1 MRILHIYKDYYP
13 VLGGI
18 ENHVRVLAEAQVR
31 AGHHVTVLVA
41 ARGPRTLIEE
51 MSGVQVIKAGR
62 LATVASAP
70 LSLSLPAI
78 VARLR
83 PDITHLHFPYPLGE
97 AAHTLLGRARR
108 TVITYHS
115 DIVRQQGLLRF
126 YRPLLWR
133 VLAKADRIIATSPNY
148 IATSPYLQR
157 FADKCVVIPLGI
169 DADRFSAP
177 DPAQVAAFR
186 NRIPISADE
195 CRSSKEG
202 ISAKQPP
209 SALLLFVGR
218 LRYYKGLDDL
228 LRALTQVPAHLLVGG
243 SGPME
248 QPWRALAQ
256 QLGVAERVHFL
267 GDVPDELLPSLYHAA
282 DIFVLPANARAEAF
296 GTVLLEAM
304 AAGLPAISTEVGTGT
319 SYVNRHGET
328 GLVVPPCEPGALARA
343 INLLLSDTD
352 LRRRLGEQ
360 ARMRA
365 RRPEFSQA
373 HMVQQVL
380 ELYHELLAASLT
392 TSGPANSDV
401 DLV

>member
-1 MRILHIYKDYYP
+1 MGEAMRILHLYKDYYP

-41 ARGPRTLIEE
+41 ARGPRTVIEE
-51 MSGVQVIKAGR
+51 MGGVQVIKAGR

-115 DIVRQQGLLRF
+115 DIVRQQGMLRL

-148 IATSPYLQR
+148 IATSPYLQH
-157 FADKCVVIPLGI
+157 FTDKCVIIPLGI
-169 DADRFSAP
+169 DADRFSTP

-186 NRIPISADE
+186 NRALINANQPSSA
-195 CRSSKEG
+195 S
-202 ISAKQPP
+202 
-209 SALLLFVGR
+209 LLLFVGR

-256 QLGVAERVHFL
+256 RLGVAERVHFL

-328 GLVVPPCEPGALARA
+328 GLVVPPYDPGALARA
-343 INLLLSDTD
+343 INMLLSDAD

>member
-13 VLGGI
+13 ILGGI
-18 ENHVRVLAEAQVR
+18 ENHVRVLAEAQAR

-41 ARGPRTLIEE
+41 ARGPRTVIEE
-51 MSGVQVIKAGR
+51 IGGVQVIKAGR
-62 LATVASAP
+62 LTTVASAP

-148 IATSPYLQR
+148 IATSPYLQP

-177 DPAQVAAFR
+177 DPAHVAAFR
-186 NRIPISADE
+186 NRILINDE
-195 CRSSKEG
+195 RRSKEG
-202 ISAKQPP
+202 ISANQPP

-319 SYVNRHGET
+319 SYVNRQGET
-328 GLVVPPCEPGALARA
+328 GLVVPPHDPEALARA
-343 INLLLSDTD
+343 INTLLSDAD
-352 LRRRLGEQ
+352 LRKRLGEQ
-360 ARMRA
+360 ARLRA
-365 RRPEFSQA
+365 HRPEFSQA

-380 ELYHELLAASLT
+380 ELYHELLAASLA
-392 TSGPANSDV
+392 TSGPGNSDV
-401 DLV
+401 DRV